1 MALTDLHEILYCS
14 VLADD
19 QSPTVVGQ
27 IVTHARARNPGRGI
41 TGLLVFDGMRFCQHI
56 EGPRNAVLELVSS
69 MEMDV
74 RHADMRVVY
83 DGALLQRRYQRFDM
97 GLAEGDDVTGLAEIY
112 TLDGQVA
119 LDRFLALRSGFD
131 VSG

>member
-1 MALTDLHEILYCS
+1 MTDLHEILYCS
-14 VLADD
+14 VLANG

-27 IVTHARARNPGRGI
+27 IVSEARARNPLRGI
-41 TGLLVFDGMRFCQHI
+41 TGLLVFDGIRFCQHI
-56 EGPRNAVLELVSS
+56 EGPREAVLTLASS

-83 DGALLQRRYQRFDM
+83 DGALFERRYQRFDM

-131 VSG
+131 VNG

>member
-1 MALTDLHEILYCS
+1 MTDLHEILYCS

-19 QSPTVVGQ
+19 QPPTVVGQ
-27 IVTHARARNPGRGI
+27 IVAQARARNAARGI

-56 EGPRNAVLELVSS
+56 EGPRDAVLKLMSA

-74 RHADMRVVY
+74 RHADLRVVY
-83 DGALLQRRYQRFDM
+83 DGALLQRRYHRFDM
-97 GLAEGDDVTGLAEIY
+97 GLADGDDVTGLAEIY
-112 TLDGQVA
+112 ALDGQVA

-131 VSG
+131 ISG